1 MGVEKWDMPVE
12 KWDMVRMRM
21 RMRRRMRRMAGQAT
35 ADIAVSGCAVT
46 G

>member
-1 MGVEKWDMPVE
+1 MGVEKWDMLVE
-12 KWDMVRMRM
+12 KWDMVGSEVVCG
-21 RMRRRMRRMAGQAT
+21 RRMRRMAGQAT

>member
-35 ADIAVSGCAVT
+35 ADITVSGCAVT